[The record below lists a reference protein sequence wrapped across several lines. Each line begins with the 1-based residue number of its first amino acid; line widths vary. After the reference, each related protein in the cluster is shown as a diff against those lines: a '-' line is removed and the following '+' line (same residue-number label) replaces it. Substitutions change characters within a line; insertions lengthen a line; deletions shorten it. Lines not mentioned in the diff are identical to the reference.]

1 MESKPKLLKIQI
13 MKKIKTYYKS
23 LFLLVF
29 LVACTEDDIRELSY
43 LKSVELPTNIAAA
56 YNITQDNTGL
66 VTITPSGDGAVSYDI
81 SFGDSSTEPAN
92 VVQGN
97 GVEHTYEEGTYEIGV
112 IAYNLNGDS
121 LAVTQELIVSFQA
134 PQNLVVTLENDA
146 AITKQVNV
154 SATADFAA
162 MYEFYSGEVGVT
174 QPVATANIGDAI
186 SYTYADP
193 GIYSVKIIAMGGA
206 IATTEHTE
214 EFEVTEILA
223 PIVSALLQPSRNE
236 SDVISIYSSVYT
248 DVVDT
253 DTFPNWDQA
262 SQGSSWGTYDLS
274 GDSMLQ
280 YTNLSYQGVQF
291 GSPQDLTS
299 MEFIHMDV
307 WTADLPQLET
317 SLISLTNGEKPIV
330 SDLTLN
336 DWTSIDIPLSAF
348 TDQGLTV
355 ADIHQFKFVGIPWAS
370 GTVFIDNLYF
380 YRSASEYAPLLSDD
394 FEGNGN
400 ITTWTGD
407 GAGLTLNTPNIVN
420 ESINTSLSILQY
432 EDTGGQYANIQF
444 TADGKF
450 DLSTGN
456 TVYSLKIY
464 VPSSSVTGS
473 QPNQVSLKLQNSDLG
488 GNSWQTQTEIV
499 KPIVL
504 DTWQEL
510 VFNFETD
517 PFINL
522 DGSSPDPVDRT
533 DLDKVVIQVNSENNY
548 DSATAYIDD
557 FAYGQALPM
566 DSPPF
571 ATDDFEGNGTIT
583 TWLGDGVTLDNSFNN
598 PIDGSVAGM
607 NYSSKVMLYEDT
619 GGQYAN
625 AQFVVSPKLDLTAK
639 NKFTLKVYVPS
650 SSITGSQ
657 PNQISL
663 KLQNSDLGGNSW
675 QTQTEIVKTIV
686 LDAWQEITFDFV
698 NDTFINLDGG
708 SPDPI
713 DRIDLDKVVIQLNSE
728 NNYDSVSAY
737 IDDLNYHK

>member
-1 MESKPKLLKIQI
+1 
-13 MKKIKTYYKS
+13 MKKIKTYYKA

-29 LVACTEDDIRELSY
+29 LVACTEDDLRELSY
-43 LKSVELPTNIAAA
+43 LDTIAVPTNLAVAF
-56 YNITQDNTGL
+56 NITQDNTGL

-97 GVEHTYEEGTYEIGV
+97 GVEHTYGEGTYEIGV

-236 SDVISIYSSVYT
+236 SDVISIYSSTYT

>member
-1 MESKPKLLKIQI
+1 
-13 MKKIKTYYKS
+13 MKKIKTYYKA

-29 LVACTEDDIRELSY
+29 LVACTEDDLRELSY
-43 LKSVELPTNIAAA
+43 LDTIAVPTNLAVAF
-56 YNITQDNTGL
+56 NITQDNTGL

-97 GVEHTYEEGTYEIGV
+97 GVEHTYGEGTYEIGV

-557 FAYGQALPM
+557 FAYGPALPM

-583 TWLGDGVTLDNSFNN
+583 TWLGDGATLDNSFNN

>member
-1 MESKPKLLKIQI
+1 
-13 MKKIKTYYKS
+13 MKKIKTYYKA

-29 LVACTEDDIRELSY
+29 LVACTEDDLRELSY
-43 LKSVELPTNIAAA
+43 LDTIAVPTNLAVAF
-56 YNITQDNTGL
+56 NITQDNTGL

-97 GVEHTYEEGTYEIGV
+97 GVEHTYGEGTYEIGV

-548 DSATAYIDD
+548 DSARAYIDD
-557 FAYGQALPM
+557 FAYGPALPM

-583 TWLGDGVTLDNSFNN
+583 TWLGDGATLDNSFNN

>member
-1 MESKPKLLKIQI
+1 
-13 MKKIKTYYKS
+13 MKKIKTYYKA

-29 LVACTEDDIRELSY
+29 LVACTEDDLRELSY
-43 LKSVELPTNIAAA
+43 LDTIAVPTNLAVAF
-56 YNITQDNTGL
+56 NITQDNTGL

-97 GVEHTYEEGTYEIGV
+97 GVEHTYGEGTYEIGV